1 MRRHDDRDH
10 EKLGPG
16 LAWAGFCD
24 VRRVHPLRSML
35 VFAVGALCGLALA
48 GYGLFTARGTVIHA
62 VPAEDAALVNQR
74 PILRTDFIAQTEAET
89 GKPFGATTPAERAK
103 VLGDMVRE
111 ELFVQRGLE
120 LDFPG
125 TDPDTRNALVT
136 AVERQVV
143 ADVTTTVPTDVQLKA
158 YFDVHRQHYA
168 SEGEM
173 TLHHFLL
180 PAPTDAQA
188 AMATAGRA
196 ADALRAGID
205 PVEALKLYGMQEVAL
220 EHGGAEQFYF
230 AARIH
235 LGAVLFAQAVNLGDG
250 DVGAPVAAAD
260 GIHVLQ
266 MIKNVRPV
274 PLAFDRVRSQVLGD
288 YVAAAKQRLEAADE
302 RYLREKADILIADD
316 LKAAAEAAGRGSGP
330 LGDGKP

>member
-1 MRRHDDRDH
+1 MRHHGDGDGKDAGR
-10 EKLGPG
+10 G
-16 LAWAGFCD
+16 LTWSGFFD

-35 VFAVGALCGLALA
+35 VFGTGALCGLALA
-48 GYGLFTARGTVIHA
+48 GYGLFTARGTIIRV
-62 VPAEDAALVNQR
+62 VPPEDVALVNQR

-89 GKPFGATTPAERAK
+89 GKTFGATTAAERAR
-103 VLGDMVRE
+103 VLAEMVRE

-143 ADVTTTVPTDVQLKA
+143 ADVTTTVPTDAQLKA
-158 YFDVHRQHYA
+158 YFDDHRQRYA

-173 TLHHFLL
+173 TLRHFLL
-180 PAPTDAQA
+180 PASAESPAT
-188 AMATAGRA
+188 TAGHA
-196 ADALRAGID
+196 ADALRAGVA
-205 PVEALKLYGMQEVAL
+205 PAEVLRLYGLREVVP

-230 AARIH
+230 AAEIH
-235 LGAVLFAQAVNLGDG
+235 LGAALFAQAVTLGDG
-250 DVGAPVAAAD
+250 DVGVPVAAAD
-260 GIHVLQ
+260 GIHILQ
-266 MIKNVRPV
+266 MIRNVRPV
-274 PLAFDRVRSQVLGD
+274 PLDFERVRSQVLGD

-316 LKAAAEAAGRGSGP
+316 LRAVYEAAGRGAVPVGGGTP
-330 LGDGKP
+330 